1 MKRFVPHFIFVF
13 VSASASLHHLHR
25 VIVIVLRA
33 RTRPRRRRSVTHSCR
48 LVSSRRRRRR
58 RRPRRRRTVVRR
70 SRAPISKPSSSS
82 NSTSPPEQRASSLAL
97 VPVDPDRAREATT
110 TMSTRRPS
118 PVAESRV
125 ASVRGDVPVR
135 ARAGCGLTHTSSS
148 HEPPIHQYMHAFH
161 SFIHSFVRYSETV
174 RTTESDRPFDRPFDR
189 STVRR
194 ENQSSI
200 GDARDRSRRRAGSVL
215 FGSVRFFSVHQ
226 FVSH

>member
-33 RTRPRRRRSVTHSCR
+33 RTRPRRRRSVTHSSR
-48 LVSSRRRRRR
+48 LVSSRRRRRRR

-148 HEPPIHQYMHAFH
+148 HEPPIHQYMHACF
-161 SFIHSFVRYSETV
+161 SFIHSFVTPRLFERQS
-174 RTTESDRPFDRPFDR
+174 RTDRSTDR

-200 GDARDRSRRRAGSVL
+200 GDARDRSRRRAGSVR
-215 FGSVRFFSVHQ
+215 FFSVRFFSVHQ